1 MNALPE
7 HWIMT
12 TAIQDGFGI
21 LPLIPI
27 GGGLGAAVLIYKV
40 LSRTSTQRILSFLTD
55 VVVVVANA
63 ALVLAL
69 AFWLE
74 AWLYTYFR

>member
-12 TAIQDGFGI
+12 TAIQVGFGI
-21 LPLIPI
+21 LPLLPI
-27 GGGLGAAVLIYKV
+27 GGGLGAAVLIYRV
-40 LSRTSTQRILSFLTD
+40 LGRTSTKRMLSFLTD
-55 VVVVVANA
+55 AVVVVANA

-69 AFWLE
+69 ALWLE